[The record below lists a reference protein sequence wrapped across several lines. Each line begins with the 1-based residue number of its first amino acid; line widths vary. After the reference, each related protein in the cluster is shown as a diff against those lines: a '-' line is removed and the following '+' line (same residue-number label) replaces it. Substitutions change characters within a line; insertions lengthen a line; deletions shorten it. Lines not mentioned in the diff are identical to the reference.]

1 MNIYQRYFDETV
13 DSNGRLTDINVHWPD
28 NFNFGYDIVDA
39 IAEAEPDKRAL
50 VWCNTEKEEHIFTFS
65 DIKKVSCRAANVL
78 TKAGI
83 KRGDRVILALKR
95 HYEYWPISIA
105 VNKIGAVMIPVT
117 HLLTENDFVY
127 RIKTADVKAVICT
140 PFDEV
145 PDRVI
150 GAVRKLGREKEMVL
164 WTVKQDVPG
173 FRNLTE
179 ECKNAEESFERR
191 ETKADDTMVIYFT
204 SGTSGSPKGVMHN
217 FTYPLAHF
225 VTAKYW
231 QQNEENGLHF
241 TISETG
247 WAKASWGKIYGQ
259 WIMGCAVFVY
269 DFDNFEPKQIAAV
282 INQYGVTSFCA
293 PPTVYR
299 YLTRKNAPAIPS
311 VKTVGTAGE
320 FLSLEVFEKFREQTG
335 MCIHE
340 AYGQTETTLIM
351 ANFKGMEPRDGSLG
365 QPSPM
370 YDVAL
375 LDKAGNPVGDNE
387 IGEICLFAKDGKRPL
402 GVFTSYLNDEEKY
415 KYVWR
420 NGYYHTGDAAWRDED
435 GYYWFHGRF
444 DDIIKTGGYRIG
456 PYEIEEVLIKHPAV
470 AECSVIGVLD
480 KLRGQAIKAIVVLM
494 PGYEK
499 TPQLKKEIMEFCNS
513 ELAEYK
519 WIRQLEFLDQMP
531 KTISGKIKKAEL
543 RALESKNNK

>member
-1 MNIYQRYFDETV
+1 
-13 DSNGRLTDINVHWPD
+13 
-28 NFNFGYDIVDA
+28 
-39 IAEAEPDKRAL
+39 
-50 VWCNTEKEEHIFTFS
+50 
-65 DIKKVSCRAANVL
+65 
-78 TKAGI
+78 
-83 KRGDRVILALKR
+83 
-95 HYEYWPISIA
+95 
-105 VNKIGAVMIPVT
+105 
-117 HLLTENDFVY
+117 
-127 RIKTADVKAVICT
+127 
-140 PFDEV
+140 
-145 PDRVI
+145 
-150 GAVRKLGREKEMVL
+150 
-164 WTVKQDVPG
+164 
-173 FRNLTE
+173 
-179 ECKNAEESFERR
+179 
-191 ETKADDTMVIYFT
+191 
-204 SGTSGSPKGVMHN
+204 
-217 FTYPLAHF
+217 
-225 VTAKYW
+225 
-231 QQNEENGLHF
+231 
-241 TISETG
+241 
-247 WAKASWGKIYGQ
+247 
-259 WIMGCAVFVY
+259 MGCAVFVY

-311 VKTVGTAGE
+311 VKTAGTAGE

-387 IGEICLFAKDGKRPL
+387 IGEICLFAKDGKKPL
-402 GVFTSYLNDEEKY
+402 GVFSSYLNDEEKY

-444 DDIIKTGGYRIG
+444 DDIIKSGGYRIG

-543 RALESKNNK
+543 RALESKNDK